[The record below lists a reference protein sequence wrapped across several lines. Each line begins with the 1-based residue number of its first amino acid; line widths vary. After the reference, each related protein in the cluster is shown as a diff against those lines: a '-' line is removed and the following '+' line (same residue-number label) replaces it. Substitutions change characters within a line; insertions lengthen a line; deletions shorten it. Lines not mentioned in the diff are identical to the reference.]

1 MRVYVLCYIRI
12 FSFLF
17 PFSDVVSDVGVN
29 VRRAS
34 NTCVAAAVRAYGDCD
49 TVCTTAAVQRA
60 KACKACRVSL

>member
-1 MRVYVLCYIRI
+1 MRVYVLRYIRI

-29 VRRAS
+29 VRRTS

-49 TVCTTAAVQRA
+49 TVCTTAAV
-60 KACKACRVSL
+60 